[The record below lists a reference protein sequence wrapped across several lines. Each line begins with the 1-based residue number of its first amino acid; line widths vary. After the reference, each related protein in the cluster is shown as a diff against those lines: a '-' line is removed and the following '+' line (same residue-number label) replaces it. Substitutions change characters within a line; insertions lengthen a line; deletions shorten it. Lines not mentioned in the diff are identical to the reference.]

1 MYTCKF
7 AITTSV
13 DGQENAMIRMGQF
26 NISGGEFL
34 LTYQE
39 ENASVSVSIKKGIVL
54 IDRYGDYSLHLTL
67 EQGKTVEGNIGIG
80 DSSGT
85 VLAKTHHIKYSMER
99 GVFKLSLGYDLLFGD
114 ETQKMRLKLR
124 GQIKG

>member
-26 NISGGEFL
+26 NISGDEVL

-39 ENASVSVSIKKGIVL
+39 EGAAVSIVLKKGIAV
-54 IDRYGDYSLHLTL
+54 IDRRGDYSLHLTL

-80 DSSGT
+80 GSCGT
-85 VLAKTHHIKYSMER
+85 VLAKTHHLKYSMER
-99 GVFKLSLGYDLLFGD
+99 GVFKLSLGYDLLFGE